1 MNNRKILLSNIKL
14 NSIWIRR
21 VLQHDDL
28 FCNLMEGRMV
38 GNPTRGRRRLHML
51 EDLYENSGYEVLKRT
66 AEEKVQERKYWYQK
80 SAGQQTTEDE
90 KEQH

>member
-1 MNNRKILLSNIKL
+1 
-14 NSIWIRR
+14 
-21 VLQHDDL
+21 
-28 FCNLMEGRMV
+28 
-38 GNPTRGRRRLHML
+38 ML

-90 KEQH
+90 KEQY